1 MHALKDLPTLD
12 GSDWV
17 LKGTVTHGPFKV
29 KEVVKGDRIVLEAN
43 DLYWRGRPKLDTV
56 NIKIVPDRDALLA
69 GLRAGDVDIGVDFA
83 ESNIPDLTGIDT
95 LNTFAVPG
103 AAFEHYLFN
112 MGAKWPDALGTELQD
127 KICPFQDLKV
137 RQAFL
142 YAIDRFTIA
151 DKLLFGKTKVVAGLW
166 PNSAFEDPE
175 LKPYPFD
182 PEKAKALLDEAGYK
196 AGADGI
202 RVGQCNGKE
211 AKLSFR
217 HSTTTPNQ
225 LRANVQAIVQQ
236 NLKDVGIEF
245 TPDNKPSDVL
255 FDTFANNGTLS
266 SGSYE
271 LGGYTTQFVN
281 GGDPDPSDGFMIG
294 GIPTAD
300 ANGGNYYRLED
311 ADLDALSKEQAGV
324 ADPAKRLEIIRK
336 MQKVMY
342 DKAYVIP
349 MYARLGVSAAVKRVT
364 GLKPGPTTDNF
375 WNSYEW
381 DVTQ

>member
-1 MHALKDLPTLD
+1 M
-12 GSDWV
+12 
-17 LKGTVTHGPFKV
+17 
-29 KEVVKGDRIVLEAN
+29 
-43 DLYWRGRPKLDTV
+43 
-56 NIKIVPDRDALLA
+56 
-69 GLRAGDVDIGVDFA
+69 RAADVDIGVDFA

-103 AAFEHYLFN
+103 PSFEHYLFN
-112 MGAKWPDALGTELQD
+112 MGNKWPAALGTELQD

-142 YAIDRFTIA
+142 YGIDRFTIA
-151 DKLLFGKTKVVAGLW
+151 DQLLFGKTKVVAGLW
-166 PNSAFEDPE
+166 PNSIFEDPE

-217 HSTTTPNQ
+217 HSTTTPNA

-245 TPDNKPSDVL
+245 TPDNKPSAVL
-255 FDTFANNGTLS
+255 FDTYANNGTLT

-281 GGDPDPSDGFMIG
+281 GGDPDPSDNFMIS
-294 GIPTAD
+294 GIPTTD

-311 ADLDALSKEQAGV
+311 AELDALSKEQASV

-364 GLKPGPTTDNF
+364 GLKPGPTTDQM